1 MKEMMTKY
9 IACIC
14 EGGAETA
21 IMNMLLDQ
29 NKLIFSRDELLEGEI
44 LKTRKGKDFETRYL
58 KKDFAGKIKVYRVL
72 DSRRENFKIS
82 KAYQHKV
89 EIVNVITAPE
99 IEMLIIC
106 NEGKY
111 LDFEKRKNMSPSE
124 YCKSILKMKNVKSVS
139 FVKEYFSDISVLE
152 KSLYEYR
159 RISKVR
165 KDEKTI

>member
-1 MKEMMTKY
+1 MMTKY

-72 DSRRENFKIS
+72 DSRRENFK
-82 KAYQHKV
+82 
-89 EIVNVITAPE
+89 
-99 IEMLIIC
+99 
-106 NEGKY
+106 
-111 LDFEKRKNMSPSE
+111 
-124 YCKSILKMKNVKSVS
+124 SVS

-152 KSLYEYR
+152 KSLYEYK

-165 KDEKTI
+165 KDEKTIYDLLILRKK

>member
-72 DSRRENFKIS
+72 DSRRENFK
-82 KAYQHKV
+82 
-89 EIVNVITAPE
+89 
-99 IEMLIIC
+99 
-106 NEGKY
+106 
-111 LDFEKRKNMSPSE
+111 
-124 YCKSILKMKNVKSVS
+124 SVS

-152 KSLYEYR
+152 KSLYEYK

-165 KDEKTI
+165 KDEKTIYDLLILRKK